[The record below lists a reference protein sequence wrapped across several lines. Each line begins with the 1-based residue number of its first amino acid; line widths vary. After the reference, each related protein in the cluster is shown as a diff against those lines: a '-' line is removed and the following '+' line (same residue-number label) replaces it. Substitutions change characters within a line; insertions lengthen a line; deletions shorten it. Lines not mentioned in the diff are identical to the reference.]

1 MSLSSHYIYY
11 KRNGTT
17 YSIKLYTSISD
28 FAEYTS
34 HYIAVN
40 IGGITYY
47 APSHVTSNSND
58 TYLRYKMNGS
68 TYIVKNGYSI
78 YQIPAGTYSPI
89 AFAEMIKSSF
99 GISSYYSG
107 TGSYIQRTFNYSSEG
122 THFIQNGKSPA
133 SGTTLAS
140 ETVRIYSY
148 GSSPFHYFWLTGHLW
163 RSSTSWVPVAFVS
176 GKTLYGIGL
185 TSGGISSASIIKEF
199 ASYPITVLTGF
210 NITS

>member
-28 FAEYTS
+28 FAGYTS

-58 TYLRYKMNGS
+58 TYLRYSMNGG
-68 TYIVKNGYSI
+68 TYIVKNGYST

-99 GISSYYSG
+99 GISSYFNG

-133 SGTTLAS
+133 SVATLAS
-140 ETVRIYSY
+140 ETIRIYSY
-148 GSSPFHYFWLTGHLW
+148 GSSPFQYFWLTGLLW
-163 RSSTSWVPVAFVS
+163 QGNPTWEPVAIVS
-176 GKTLYGIGL
+176 GGILYGIGL
-185 TSGGISSASIIKEF
+185 TSGGKSSACILEKF
-199 ASYPITVLTGF
+199 AAYPITVLTGF